1 MKGVLENGD
10 LMLSG
15 PKGPLLAWFCARTGQ
30 PMEDGGWDRSS
41 VVARVSGLLPT
52 AVLVYNHYHK
62 PDIWMHIAA
71 EPGRLWCTPDF
82 LHHIFEYPFVQL
94 DCGRVTALVARPN
107 TRLRKLLLHTGF
119 TEEGTLRESL
129 PTGDD
134 LIAYGMLRREC
145 RWIGESNV
153 EARRAIAA

>member
-1 MKGVLENGD
+1 MNGILRNGD
-10 LMLSG
+10 IMLSS
-15 PKGPLLAWFCARTGQ
+15 PKGPLLTWFCARTGRRVD
-30 PMEDGGWDRSS
+30 EDWERSS
-41 VVARVSGLLPT
+41 VIARVSGLLPT
-52 AVLVYNHYHK
+52 AVLVYNHYLK

-82 LHHIFEYPFVQL
+82 LCHLFYYPFVQL
-94 DCGRVTALVARPN
+94 DCGRVTGLVARPN
-107 TRLRKLLLHTGF
+107 TRLRKLLLHIGF
-119 TEEGTLRESL
+119 SEEGTLRESL

-153 EARRAIAA
+153 EARRTCAA